1 MQRRDRRWLDW
12 ARQEQKLLALLF
24 AFVGLSCFF
33 ATEQLSYQRALSPVE
48 IAALAAAEGLSAI
61 VIDDPYFGRIGLSDC
76 STGGTAGI
84 DRGDRTGRTG
94 RTVRT
99 GRTGRTVRSINTVLA
114 IVRVELI
121 VADLLSSNELREHAQ
136 FDYVQARRAS
146 LSLERE
152 LSSSLS
158 SGSNGVFLDASG
170 RRVSPYVMAIDS
182 YKKALLSGKTANS
195 STQQQL
201 PIFALRWSAKQGS
214 TLTHIP
220 APYKFAFCDSS
231 QESND
236 CYLPGVDAS
245 YKDCHFY
252 FAAVGAQPLL
262 LAPQELQPADG
273 KHFSSLVYAEVPSID
288 GHGGKASHIACV
300 QPKSCAYAP
309 GPVPFAI
316 ELTSDLNGVVKPT
329 QLLQTDFED
338 RKLCTALFNWLSTT
352 GGRLNIESLLDVL
365 NCDLADSTKKSK
377 EAYVSLFWQIDE
389 KGVVYQPNLPESQE
403 GLKGAGGEIRQ
414 LVERSSSAQA
424 QRWLKEGSRFY

>member
-1 MQRRDRRWLDW
+1 MQLRNRRWLDW
-12 ARQEQKLLALLF
+12 ARKEQKLLALLF

-33 ATEQLSYQRALSPVE
+33 AAEQLSYQRALSPVE
-48 IAALAAAEGLSAI
+48 IAALAAADGLSAI

-76 STGGTAGI
+76 STG
-84 DRGDRTGRTG
+84 
-94 RTVRT
+94 
-99 GRTGRTVRSINTVLA
+99 RTVRSINTILA

-121 VADLLSSNELREHAQ
+121 VADLLSSSEFRERAQ
-136 FDYVQARRAS
+136 FDYVQVRRAA

-158 SGSNGVFLDASG
+158 SASNGVFVDASG
-170 RRVSPYVMAIDS
+170 RRVRPYVTAIDS
-182 YKKALLSGKTANS
+182 YKKTLRSAKTAYS
-195 STQQQL
+195 QTHQQL
-201 PIFALRWSAKQGS
+201 PIFDLRWSAKQGS

-220 APYKFAFCDSS
+220 APYKFAFCESS

-252 FAAVGAQPLL
+252 FAAVGSQPLL
-262 LAPQELQPADG
+262 LSPQELQPADG
-273 KHFSSLVYAEVPSID
+273 KHFSSLVYAEVPSSH
-288 GHGGKASHIACV
+288 GHGRKTAQVACA
-300 QPKSCAYAP
+300 QPKSCAYKP

-316 ELTSDLNGVVKPT
+316 ALTSDLNGIVKPI

-365 NCDLADSTKKSK
+365 NCDLAASAKNCK
-377 EAYVSLFWQIDE
+377 ETYVSLFWQIDE
-389 KGVVYQPNLPESQE
+389 KGVVYQSNLPVSQE
-403 GLKGAGGEIRQ
+403 GIKGAGGEITR
-414 LVERSSSAQA
+414 LEEGRSSAQA
-424 QRWLKEGSRFY
+424 QRLLKKGSRFY